1 MNVFIYA
8 IMIFMQLKK
17 KQSHTWAL
25 RLMVLQN
32 LLDTPAEIGQLL
44 VNFLAVLR
52 QTALHGALD
61 QWLVKTIEQPN
72 WQP

>member
-1 MNVFIYA
+1 
-8 IMIFMQLKK
+8 
-17 KQSHTWAL
+17 
-25 RLMVLQN
+25 MVLQN

-61 QWLVKTIEQPN
+61 Q
-72 WQP
+72 